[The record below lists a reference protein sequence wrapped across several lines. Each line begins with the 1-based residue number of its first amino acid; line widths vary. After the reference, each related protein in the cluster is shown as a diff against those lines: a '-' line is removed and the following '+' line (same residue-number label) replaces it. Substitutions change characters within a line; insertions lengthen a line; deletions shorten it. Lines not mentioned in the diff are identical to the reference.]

1 MEVIAMTA
9 RTRTAAVLVGAVA
22 IMLAGCGRSND
33 TEDSSATSAP
43 PVTSSPAASP
53 APNAAATITIDG
65 FKFSDV
71 TVPAG
76 AQVTVVNNDSAE
88 HSVTSDT
95 AGAFDVEVDGGKQV
109 TFTAPSQPGTYPF
122 HCTYHPSMHGTLTV
136 Q

>member
-1 MEVIAMTA
+1 MGTGTKTV
-9 RTRTAAVLVGAVA
+9 AAALGAVA
-22 IMLAGCGRSND
+22 IMVAGCGKSTD
-33 TEDSSATSAP
+33 VTEEPTSAP
-43 PVTSSPAASP
+43 SSSVSSAASSPAP
-53 APNAAATITIDG
+53 AAAATITIDG

-71 TVPAG
+71 TVPPG

-95 AGAFDVEVDGGKQV
+95 GGAFDVEVEGKKQV
-109 TFTAPSQPGTYPF
+109 TFTAPTQPGTYPF

>member
-1 MEVIAMTA
+1 MAS
-9 RTRTAAVLVGAVA
+9 AA
-22 IMLAGCGRSND
+22 
-33 TEDSSATSAP
+33 P
-43 PVTSSPAASP
+43 SSPAP
-53 APNAAATITIDG
+53 ATAATITIDN

-71 TVPAG
+71 TVPPG

-95 AGAFDVEVDGGKQV
+95 GGAFDVEVDGKKQV
-109 TFTAPSQPGTYPF
+109 TFTAPAQPGTYPF